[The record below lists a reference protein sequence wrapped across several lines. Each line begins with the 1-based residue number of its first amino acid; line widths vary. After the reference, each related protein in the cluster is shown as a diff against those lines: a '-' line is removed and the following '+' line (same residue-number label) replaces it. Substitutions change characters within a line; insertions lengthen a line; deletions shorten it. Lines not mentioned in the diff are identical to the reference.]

1 MVKLTSHTTNQTT
14 RLLISMYNQAI
25 HQRQSNHYQKL
36 LSNNSSNKTILN
48 YAGPLYE
55 KALSKAGYDLKS
67 KSNENEE
74 TKGKQK
80 KEHNLVKSSIQQK
93 M

>member
-1 MVKLTSHTTNQTT
+1 
-14 RLLISMYNQAI
+14 MYNQAI

-48 YAGPLYE
+48 YAGPPYE

>member
-1 MVKLTSHTTNQTT
+1 
-14 RLLISMYNQAI
+14 MYNQAI

-67 KSNENEE
+67 NSNENEE